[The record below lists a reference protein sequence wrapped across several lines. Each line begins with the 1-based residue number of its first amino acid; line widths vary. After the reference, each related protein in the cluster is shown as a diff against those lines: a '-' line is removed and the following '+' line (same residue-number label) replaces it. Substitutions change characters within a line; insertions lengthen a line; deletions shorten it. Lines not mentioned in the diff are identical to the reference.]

1 MANQPFDYAGD
12 GYAVRDVLAQMH
24 RQSWQAIAGPGSQLT
39 GAERVEIARQARAAR
54 ARRADPPWLREG
66 LPDPG
71 NRISEDAVDAARTIA
86 ADAHKINADWAKKK
100 IEALG
105 EAAYVEL
112 GSIVVT
118 LSAIDAYGEALGR
131 GHEALSDPTPGE
143 PSGEILDDA
152 QAVGAYVRMQDPHQG
167 PNVARALS
175 LVPDANRLF
184 FSNVL
189 AMYTSG
195 DGGFYDMVWK
205 GPLDRPQAELL
216 AARVSAVSECF
227 Y

>member
-1 MANQPFDYAGD
+1 MENQGFDYAAD
-12 GYAVRDVLAQMH
+12 GFAVRDVVAQVH

-54 ARRADPPWLREG
+54 SKRADPSWLREG
-66 LPDPG
+66 LPEAG
-71 NRISEDAVDAARTIA
+71 GRITEEAVDAARIIA
-86 ADAHKINADWAKKK
+86 ADAHKINAEWAKKK

-112 GSIVVT
+112 GSIVATV
-118 LSAIDAYGEALGR
+118 SAIDAYGEALGR
-131 GHEALSDPTPGE
+131 GHEPLPESVLGE
-143 PSGEILDDA
+143 PTGEILEDA
-152 QAVGAYVRMQDPHQG
+152 QAAGAYVRMQDPHPG
-167 PNVARALS
+167 PNVVRALS

-189 AMYTSG
+189 VMYTSG
-195 DGGFYDMVWK
+195 GGGFYDMVWN

-216 AARVSAVSECF
+216 AARVSAVNECF